1 MPVRPRHGKEKAAF
15 LSQLI
20 VDTSEMLGVP
30 LFTAEALLRFC
41 EWSKEA
47 LRIEWAR
54 DPVQT
59 CLRAGLTPPYS
70 ILGLTQPPQSQHV
83 QYRTAAGR
91 QGRSCVQ
98 PIHYSPTPQTGP
110 SSPSII

>member
-1 MPVRPRHGKEKAAF
+1 MRHDCP
-15 LSQLI
+15 QLI

-47 LRIEWAR
+47 LRLEWAR

-59 CLRAGLTPPYS
+59 CLRAGLAPPYS
-70 ILGLTQPPQSQHV
+70 ILGLVPSQQPSQHA
-83 QYRTAAGR
+83 QYRTTAAR
-91 QGRSCVQ
+91 QGSFCEQ
-98 PIHYSPTPQTGP
+98 PKHITNSFYREVSAWLTI
-110 SSPSII
+110 S